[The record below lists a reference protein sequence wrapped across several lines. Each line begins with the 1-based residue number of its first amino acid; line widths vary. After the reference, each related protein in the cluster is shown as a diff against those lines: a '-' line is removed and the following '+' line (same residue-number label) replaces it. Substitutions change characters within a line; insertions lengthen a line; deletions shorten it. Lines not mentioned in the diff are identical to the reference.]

1 MIGYD
6 EKRKT
11 YFVQIKVKDKD
22 GKWRSVKKRGFAL
35 KREAKAWEAAKT
47 GETQTP
53 VAGMTF
59 LDMATEWERAQQSSE
74 GSKRQHSEHFSIR
87 FSRLYDKQI
96 KTISKADLMNWRSD
110 LAEDERFST
119 TTKNVTISYV
129 KSVFKYANDVYGLP
143 DPSSVLKRLKKTN
156 EEEMAGEMETWTP
169 EEFSRFVIAVPLRI
183 YQIYFDLLYWTGMRR
198 GEAIA
203 LQISDVSS
211 DGWVNIHASQR
222 DAVNGL
228 KPTKTKQCRKIR
240 VDSILLGELNELK
253 NGNSGPYLFGGD
265 HPLSPTTIARVFNAG
280 IKESGVKPIRLH
292 DLRHSHATWLIN
304 NGVNIVAVSKRL
316 GHSTIEQ
323 TLKTYTHLLS
333 DTDDKMMEVIS
344 KKHESM

>member
-11 YFVQIKVKDKD
+11 YFVQIKVKGKD
-22 GKWRSVKKRGFAL
+22 GKWHSLKKRGFAL
-35 KREAKAWEAAKT
+35 KREAKAWEAEQMNQRQSTT
-47 GETQTP
+47 GN
-53 VAGMTF
+53 MTF
-59 LDMATEWERAQQSSE
+59 LDVAAEWERAQQSSD
-74 GSKRQHSEHFSIR
+74 GSRRQHSEHFSIR
-87 FSRLYDKQI
+87 FNSLADRKI
-96 KTISKADLMNWRSD
+96 KAISKADLMHWRSE
-110 LAEDERFST
+110 LAEDNRFST

-129 KSVFKYANDVYGLP
+129 RSVFKYANEVYGLP

-156 EEEMAGEMETWTP
+156 EEEMNGEMETWTP
-169 EEFSRFVIAVPLRI
+169 EEFKQFAQCVPLRI
-183 YQIYFDLLYWTGMRR
+183 YQSYFDLLYWTGMRR

-203 LQISDVSS
+203 LQIQDVSE
-211 DGWVNIHASQR
+211 DGWVHIHASQR

-240 VDSILLGELNELK
+240 VDSVLLDELNELK

-265 HPLSPTTIARVFNAG
+265 HPLSPTTIARVFNSA
-280 IKESGVKPIRLH
+280 IEESGVKPIRLH

-316 GHSTIEQ
+316 GHTTIEQ
-323 TLKTYTHLLS
+323 TLKTYTHLLN
-333 DTDDKMMEVIS
+333 DTDDKMMDIIARC
-344 KKHESM
+344 HESM

>member
-35 KREAKAWEAAKT
+35 KREAKAWETAKT

-59 LDMATEWERAQQSSE
+59 LDVAAEWERAQQSSE
-74 GSKRQHSEHFSIR
+74 GSKRQHAEHFSIR
-87 FSRLYDKQI
+87 FNSLGDRKI
-96 KTISKADLMNWRSD
+96 KDITRADLMAWRSA
-110 LAEDERFST
+110 LAEDDRFST
-119 TTKNVTISYV
+119 TTKNVTICYV
-129 KSVFKYANDVYGLP
+129 RSVFKYANEVYGLP
-143 DPSSVLKRLKKTN
+143 DPSSILKRLKKTN
-156 EEEMAGEMETWTP
+156 EEEMNGEMETWTP
-169 EEFSRFVIAVPLRI
+169 EEFNQFVRCVPLRV

-203 LQISDVSS
+203 LQISDVSH

-228 KPTKTKQCRKIR
+228 KPTKTKQCRNIR
-240 VDSILLGELNELK
+240 VDSVLLGELNELK
-253 NGNSGPYLFGGD
+253 NENDGPYLFGGD
-265 HPLSPTTIARVFNAG
+265 HPLSPTTIARVFNGA

-316 GHSTIEQ
+316 GHTTIEQ
-323 TLKTYTHLLS
+323 TLKTYTHLLN
-333 DTDDKMMEVIS
+333 DTDDKMMDVIS
-344 KKHESM
+344 KGHESM